1 MTQTVLQTRAVAEQ
15 FDLNTVKLAGTIIKL
30 WGRNRDV
37 FVRLRVSL
45 RGVLRETE
53 DVHSCYMNL
62 RIADGLVKDSPV
74 TLQVNDVIRITGYAT
89 HVRYDETLRRF
100 LNAAGEPNFIEE
112 HVPLD
117 DREAWR
123 AIAFSRQNAIVN
135 VLDLHLIPAAS
146 ESGKKKNSSEV
157 VEVVNFVDME
167 GIVANLWEY
176 PRDAVIDRFIR
187 IAVYDEHAPAGR
199 GTGNFGRVLRLPH
212 YINILFPGGRTSTG
226 KDIVLKKKQRLRV
239 RGEFCDRGQVTTL
252 HESLMGL
259 GSSLIAEC
267 MQRVDNPELL
277 HQITLQQ
284 ESLHLLAKA
293 VVVYG

>member
-1 MTQTVLQTRAVAEQ
+1 MTQTATQTRAAAEQ
-15 FDLNTVKLAGTIIKL
+15 FDLNSVKLAGTIIKL

-53 DVHSCYMNL
+53 DVHSCYVNL
-62 RIADGLVKDSPV
+62 RIADGLVKDTPV
-74 TLQVNDVIRITGYAT
+74 TLQVNDVVRISGYAT

-100 LNAAGEPNFIEE
+100 LSAAGESNFIEE
-112 HVPLD
+112 HVPPD
-117 DREAWR
+117 DQDAWR
-123 AIAFSRQNAIVN
+123 SIAFSRQNAIVN
-135 VLDLHLIPAAS
+135 VLDLHLIPPAS
-146 ESGKKKNSSEV
+146 ESGRKKSSSEV
-157 VEVVNFVDME
+157 VEAVNFVDLE

-176 PRDAVIDRFIR
+176 PRDAVIDRFVR

-199 GTGNFGRVLRLPH
+199 GIGNFGRVLRLPH
-212 YINILFPGGRTSTG
+212 YINILFRGGRTSAG

-239 RGEFCDRGQVTTL
+239 RGEFCDQGQVTSL

-259 GSSLIAEC
+259 GSTSIVEC

-277 HQITLQQ
+277 YQISLQQ
-284 ESLHLLAKA
+284 ESLHVLAKA